1 MKKRFSLILALIVIA
16 ALLASCASGSYKSAE
31 STGYAYPTEPS
42 YAPEPEAQY
51 DYDYGYSENGYE
63 SVDMPEGFTATSG
76 TSANT
81 DFAEKMIYSASV
93 TLETTEFEKTLD
105 SLNALISS
113 YGGFIESSYVTGQSY
128 SLKWNNYDPLRS
140 AEYVIR
146 VPSTGFKSM
155 INDFSGIGNVTEQR
169 DWAENITE
177 QFYDSQSRLNTLK
190 VEEERLLAMLEKADN
205 VTDMIDLEAR
215 LSEVRYNIESVT
227 SRLRNWQNQV
237 DYSTVTVNITEVKE
251 LTTIVEPQRTYW
263 EEIGDGLAA
272 SLRGVWSFL
281 KGAFKWLIVAL
292 PVLAIL
298 GVIAVITI
306 VIIKFA
312 TRSSR
317 KKRKAAAEAMSQN
330 REQNEA
336 NGK

>member
-51 DYDYGYSENGYE
+51 DYDYGYYENGYE

-113 YGGFIESSYVTGQSY
+113 HGGFIESSYVTGQSY
-128 SLKWNNYDPLRS
+128 SSKWNNYDPLRS
-140 AEYVIR
+140 AKYVIR

-169 DWAENITE
+169 DWAE
-177 QFYDSQSRLNTLK
+177 
-190 VEEERLLAMLEKADN
+190 
-205 VTDMIDLEAR
+205 
-215 LSEVRYNIESVT
+215 
-227 SRLRNWQNQV
+227 
-237 DYSTVTVNITEVKE
+237 NITEVKE

-317 KKRKAAAEAMSQN
+317 KKRKAAAEAMAQN

>member
-1 MKKRFSLILALIVIA
+1 
-16 ALLASCASGSYKSAE
+16 
-31 STGYAYPTEPS
+31 
-42 YAPEPEAQY
+42 
-51 DYDYGYSENGYE
+51 
-63 SVDMPEGFTATSG
+63 
-76 TSANT
+76 
-81 DFAEKMIYSASV
+81 
-93 TLETTEFEKTLD
+93 
-105 SLNALISS
+105 
-113 YGGFIESSYVTGQSY
+113 
-128 SLKWNNYDPLRS
+128 
-140 AEYVIR
+140 
-146 VPSTGFKSM
+146 M

-306 VIIKFA
+306 VIIKLA

-317 KKRKAAAEAMSQN
+317 KKRKAAAEAMAQN

-336 NGK
+336 NGQ